1 MSYNPGGYIMSIV
14 MSSMKRLVNITN
26 DLGYL
31 LSINQSNNE
40 ATYEAIFNSANE
52 IRSFAISIGVIA
64 AEFDEEVDRTTHGW
78 RFTQY
83 DYKWRDYFAQTKGN
97 RIYV

>member
-1 MSYNPGGYIMSIV
+1 MSIV
-14 MSSMKRLVNITN
+14 MNSMKRLVSITN

-31 LSINQSNNE
+31 LSISTSNSE
-40 ATYEAIFNSANE
+40 AMYEGIFNSANE
-52 IRSFAISIGVIA
+52 IRNFAISIGVIA
-64 AEFDEEVDRTTHGW
+64 AEFDEEVDKTSHGW

>member
-1 MSYNPGGYIMSIV
+1 MSIV
-14 MSSMKRLVNITN
+14 MNSMKRLVSITN
-26 DLGYL
+26 DLGYI
-31 LSINQSNNE
+31 LSTNCTTNNE
-40 ATYEAIFNSANE
+40 VFYESVFNTANE
-52 IRSFAISIGVIA
+52 IRNFAVSIGVIA
-64 AEFDEEVDRTTHGW
+64 NEFDEEVDKTSHGW

>member
-1 MSYNPGGYIMSIV
+1 MEDNTMSIV
-14 MSSMKRLVNITN
+14 MNSMKRLVNITN
-26 DLGYL
+26 DLGHL
-31 LSINQSNNE
+31 LSVSSQNNE
-40 ATYEAIFNSANE
+40 IFYEGVFNTANE
-52 IRSFAISIGVIA
+52 IRNFAISIGVIA
-64 AEFDEEVDRTTHGW
+64 EEFDEEVDKTSHGW

>member
-1 MSYNPGGYIMSIV
+1 MSIV
-14 MSSMKRLVNITN
+14 MNSMKRLVSITN

-31 LSINQSNNE
+31 LSTNTTTNNE
-40 ATYEAIFNSANE
+40 VFYEGVFNTAND
-52 IRSFAISIGVIA
+52 IRNFAISIGVIA
-64 AEFDEEVDRTTHGW
+64 SEFDEEVDKTTHGW

-83 DYKWRDYFAQTKGN
+83 DYKWRNYVAQTKGN